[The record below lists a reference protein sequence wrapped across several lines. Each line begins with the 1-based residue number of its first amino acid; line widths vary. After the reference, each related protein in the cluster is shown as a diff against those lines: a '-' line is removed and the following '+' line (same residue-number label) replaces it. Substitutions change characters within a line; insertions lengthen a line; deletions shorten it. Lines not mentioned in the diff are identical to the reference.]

1 MALFSAPGVVT
12 PAQLQRPM
20 LRNGGTD
27 ELELA
32 VAEYSDMVE
41 HSIRRRSALE
51 GFVQMKPVK
60 GTTTLTDFA
69 IGETTMGKVTPGTTP
84 DASVAE
90 FGKASITVDTV
101 VYARNVLPLLDVFQ
115 TSYDAR
121 REIALEHG
129 KTIAKFRDQSFFIQ
143 AAKAAAMTA
152 SRWANAGNELDGFKG
167 GSNVTL
173 SNAGDVNDPALL
185 HTAIRDL
192 FVQMENK
199 DVVPREDDV
208 MIALRPNEFY
218 TLQDAEQIVNGTYVT
233 ADGTK
238 LDNVAIFKAW
248 GCPVISSNNIPSTN
262 VSGHFLSNARN
273 SNAYDGNFTKLVG
286 LAFSPRALLAGETIP
301 LTSDVFYEKVE
312 KMWFVD
318 SHLSYAVTPNRAEYA
333 GAIWLP

>member
-1 MALFSAPGVVT
+1 MALFSAPGVFT
-12 PAQLQRPM
+12 AAQVQRPM
-20 LRNGGTD
+20 QRNGGTD
-27 ELELA
+27 VTELA
-32 VAEYSDMVE
+32 VEEYSNTVE
-41 HSIRRRSALE
+41 HTIRRRSALE
-51 GFVQMKPVK
+51 GFIQMKPVK

-69 IGETTMGKVTPGTTP
+69 IGETTLGKVVPGTTP

-101 VYARNVLPLLDVFQ
+101 VYARNVMPLLDVFQ

-121 REIALEHG
+121 KEIGIEHG
-129 KTIAKFRDQSFFIQ
+129 KSIAKFRDQSFFIQ
-143 AAKAAAMTA
+143 AAKAAGMAN
-152 SRWANAGNELDGFKG
+152 SRFKNNGDELNGWSG

-173 SNAGDVNDPALL
+173 ANAADVNDPALL
-185 HTAIRDL
+185 HTAFRDL

-208 MIALRPNEFY
+208 IIALRPNEFY

-248 GCPVISSNNIPSTN
+248 GCPVISSTNIPKTN
-262 VSGHFLSNARN
+262 VTGHFLSNAKN
-273 SNAYDGNFTKLVG
+273 ANAYDGDFTKLAG
-286 LAFSPRALLAGETIP
+286 LAFSARALLGGETIP
-301 LTSDVFYEKVE
+301 LTSDVYYERVE

-318 SHLSYAVTPNRAEYA
+318 SHLSYAVCPNRAEYA

>member
-32 VAEYSDMVE
+32 VAEYSSTVE

-69 IGETTMGKVTPGTTP
+69 IGETSLSKLTPGTTP
-84 DASVAE
+84 DAGVAE

-101 VYARNVLPLLDVFQ
+101 ILARNVLPLLDVFQ

-121 REIALEHG
+121 KEIGIEHG
-129 KTIAKFRDQSFFIQ
+129 KSIAKFRDQSLFIQ
-143 AAKAAAMTA
+143 AAKAAGLAN
-152 SRWANAGNELDGFKG
+152 SRFRNAGNELDGFKG

-173 SNAGDVNDPALL
+173 ANAGDINDPALL
-185 HTAIRDL
+185 HTALRDL
-192 FVQMENK
+192 FVQMEQK

-233 ADGTK
+233 SDGTK
-238 LDNVAIFKAW
+238 LENVAIFKAW

-262 VSGHFLSNARN
+262 VIGHFLSNARN
-273 SNAYDGNFTKLVG
+273 ANAYDGDFTKLAG
-286 LAFSPRALLAGETIP
+286 LAFSARALLAGETIP
-301 LTSDVFYEKVE
+301 LTSDVYYERVE

-318 SHLSYAVTPNRAEYA
+318 SHLSYAVTPNRAEFA